1 MPVSFSIRRRLLT
14 YFRFLTSACSKM
26 TRVLFVVL
34 LLSVTPMFLVCKP
47 LQSENLL
54 LLPDEMLDV
63 SEIITKANRNISK
76 FLIHGDIMPSRMR
89 NADPCVKSECMWPKT
104 GAYVYVPIEI
114 SNNFT
119 RAEVRVIMKALMG
132 FEKSTCI
139 RFTWRSD
146 EKDYIQLFSG
156 KGCWSSVGR
165 QREMQQISLQKGSC
179 VHVKTVQH
187 EVLHA
192 LGFHHEQTR
201 SDRDTY
207 VDIHWENIK
216 SEDKSNFEKLKT
228 YNLYTPYD
236 YNSVMQYHNLAFSI
250 NGKPTITAKTNP
262 DLILGSATEMNDNDI
277 ARVNRLYCSKI

>member
-1 MPVSFSIRRRLLT
+1 MPVSFSIKRRLLT

-26 TRVLFVVL
+26 TRVSFVVL

-63 SEIITKANRNISK
+63 SKIITKANRNISK
-76 FLIHGDIMPSRMR
+76 FLTHGDIMPSRMR
-89 NADPCVKSECMWPKT
+89 NADPCVKSGCKWLKT

-132 FEKSTCI
+132 FERSTCI
-139 RFTWRSD
+139 RFTWRTD
-146 EKDYIQLFSG
+146 EKDYIQFFSG
-156 KGCWSSVGR
+156 EGCWSYVGR
-165 QREMQQISLQKGSC
+165 QREMQQISLQKDGC
-179 VHVKTVQH
+179 VYVNIVQH

-201 SDRDTY
+201 SDRNNY
-207 VDIHWENIK
+207 VKIHWENIM
-216 SEDKSNFEKLKT
+216 SEDKPNFEKLKT

-236 YNSVMQYHNLAFSI
+236 YNSVMQYDNFAFSI
-250 NGKPTITAKTNP
+250 NGKPTITAKCNP
-262 DLILGSATEMNDNDI
+262 DLILGSATEMSDNDI
-277 ARVNRLYCSKI
+277 ARVNRLYRC